1 MPVQVREMD
10 PFNPQVGAL
19 ENALHDGSKLYIYI
33 IHTHTQRER
42 ERERERER
50 DTSVY
55 GALKNALHR

>member
-42 ERERERER
+42 EREERERER
-50 DTSVY
+50 YIS
-55 GALKNALHR
+55 LCCPEECPP

>member
-33 IHTHTQRER
+33 TQREKER
-42 ERERERER
+42 EREREREIHQFM
-50 DTSVY
+50 
-55 GALKNALHR
+55 LP

>member
-1 MPVQVREMD
+1 MD

-55 GALKNALHR
+55 VALKNALHR